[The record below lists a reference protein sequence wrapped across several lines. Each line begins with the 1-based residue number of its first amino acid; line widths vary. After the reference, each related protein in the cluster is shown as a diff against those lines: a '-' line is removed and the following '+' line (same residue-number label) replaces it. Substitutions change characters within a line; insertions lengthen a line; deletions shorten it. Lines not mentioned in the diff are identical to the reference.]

1 SRKAS
6 PKTPL
11 RKSAANPAAG
21 SSLPT
26 GSALRIV
33 GSDEPAAGFAAD
45 FLNGVL
51 GDALREEA
59 RQPPEPAPDDDIT
72 SPNPYPVGSTG
83 GTDPAS
89 NDSYAY
95 YNAAG
100 EITIV
105 GRGDTGDRSVLEML
119 EEVASRT
126 VGATVGTIESFG
138 EAASGAARV
147 AANSFIQVGSILTG
161 DLTQDHPVIQQAWRE
176 QQQLGE
182 TLVNAML
189 SPRETTSRVIEA
201 VVNRYNAAM
210 ALSDPYEQSR
220 ALSHLFN
227 DVGQAALGA
236 GYTTGSLV
244 RPGAAL
250 ARAVGENALTGPA
263 AGGRAAQ
270 RGAVGNLNETSNTG
284 ISGSSSIPDV
294 LDWSRTSPRT
304 GGDARG
310 HVTENHGSLSL
321 TKPNQGVFYG
331 DPIFVI
337 ENSWSI
343 ARQQSINPV
352 TVGNRD
358 IYVVPRPNS
367 GYAGGMGG
375 QLENLNYVTI
385 ITETGT
391 ARIVTGYPSGGTPP
405 LPRNYE
411 LFKEVEVK

>member
-1 SRKAS
+1 MNGEGAS
-6 PKTPL
+6 
-11 RKSAANPAAG
+11 
-21 SSLPT
+21 
-26 GSALRIV
+26 I
-33 GSDEPAAGFAAD
+33 
-45 FLNGVL
+45 
-51 GDALREEA
+51 
-59 RQPPEPAPDDDIT
+59 QPSKPAPDGDIT

-161 DLTQDHPVIQQAWRE
+161 DLTHDHPVIQQAWRE

-201 VVNRYNAAM
+201 VVNRYDAAM

-236 GYTTGSLV
+236 GYTAGSLV

-250 ARAVGENALTGPA
+250 ARAVGENAFTGPA
-263 AGGRAAQ
+263 AGGRNAQ
-270 RGAVGNLNETSNTG
+270 RGGIGSENRGPGVPEVQALAQAADTPLNGVSMLTVAGRATTKHPEYFGFDSAEMLRAVYRTEQDLNLLAQRNIAEILTSGVRTTG
-284 ISGSSSIPDV
+284 
-294 LDWSRTSPRT
+294 
-304 GGDARG
+304 
-310 HVTENHGSLSL
+310 
-321 TKPNQGVFYG
+321 
-331 DPIFVI
+331 
-337 ENSWSI
+337 
-343 ARQQSINPV
+343 
-352 TVGNRD
+352 
-358 IYVVPRPNS
+358 
-367 GYAGGMGG
+367 AGG
-375 QLENLNYVTI
+375 
-385 ITETGT
+385 
-391 ARIVTGYPSGGTPP
+391 RYPSGWVTYT
-405 LPRNYE
+405 LPDGRAASWHANGD
-411 LFKEVEVK
+411 FIGFRGAKK